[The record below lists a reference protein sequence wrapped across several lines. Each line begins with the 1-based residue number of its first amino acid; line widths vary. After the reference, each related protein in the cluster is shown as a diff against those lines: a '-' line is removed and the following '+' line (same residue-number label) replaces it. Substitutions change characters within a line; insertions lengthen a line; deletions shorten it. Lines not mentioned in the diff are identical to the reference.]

1 MAETGVGD
9 DALLPAT
16 ALAVALVALDEVQRN
31 DLSQEEEDTA
41 PDLPRPRLSRT
52 QRQRKDVKTCAWAQM
67 LEDIDLEDSN
77 SRTSKQFR
85 LDFRVPYS
93 FFLRLVAL
101 VKSKN
106 WFVTA
111 GCDGAGRQSHPV
123 EHKHRCIPCIRSL
136 LNLLVH
142 VLAWLTI
149 LGRGNCFAS
158 IYQMSWMSA
167 ATVQAMFH
175 KFCKHFARE
184 MYDEHIY
191 LPSEQNGELDH
202 VMKQYDR
209 LGFSGAMGSMDVT
222 HIGWSKCPY
231 NLARSYTGKEG
242 VPTVGYQVTVNHAGR
257 AIAVTEGFTG
267 STNDKTIV
275 CWDAAVEKIRTDKQ
289 YTEKTFD
296 VYNEDGTTTTLKGCY
311 LLVDNGY
318 HKWQILMEPT
328 KYPLS
333 ENDLLFSKRLE
344 SVRKDVECFFGIL
357 KGRFRI
363 LKLAMA
369 YHEQERID
377 NVFFTCCILHN
388 MLHTFDGMDELVENT
403 HWVSSAGVGTT
414 LAAEPGAD

>member
-1 MAETGVGD
+1 MAENGVGD

-41 PDLPRPRLSRT
+41 PDLTRPRLSRT
-52 QRQRKDVKTCAWAQM
+52 QRQRKYVERCAWARM
-67 LEDIDLEDSN
+67 LEDKDLEESN

-85 LDFRVPYS
+85 LDFRVPCA

-106 WFVTA
+106 WFATA
-111 GCDGAGRQSHPV
+111 GCDAAGRQSHPV
-123 EHKHRCIPCIRSL
+123 EHK
-136 LNLLVH
+136 

-175 KFCKHFARE
+175 MFCKHFARE

-222 HIGWSKCPY
+222 HIVWNKCPY
-231 NLARSYTGKEG
+231 NLPRSYTGKEG
-242 VPTVGYQVTVNHAGR
+242 VPTIGYQVTVNHAGR
-257 AIAVTEGFTG
+257 ASAVTEGFTG

-318 HKWQILMEPT
+318 HKWQILMGAHQVPAERERS
-328 KYPLS
+328 PLF
-333 ENDLLFSKRLE
+333 EEAGERAEGRGMLLRHPERPLQDPE
-344 SVRKDVECFFGIL
+344 ARHGVPRAGAHRQRVL
-357 KGRFRI
+357 HVLHLAQHAAHLRRNGRAGG
-363 LKLAMA
+363 KHAMGQQCRGGD
-369 YHEQERID
+369 HVGDR
-377 NVFFTCCILHN
+377 
-388 MLHTFDGMDELVENT
+388 
-403 HWVSSAGVGTT
+403 AGGG
-414 LAAEPGAD
+414 L